1 MTAVLRRALPGLAL
15 CAGIALLARFAASR
29 FHVPALLLALAG
41 GLLIS
46 PWSRRAALN
55 GGIDL
60 AGNQLLKLAVILLG
74 SRITLEQLT
83 ALGWQ
88 PVAIIALAVPATLA
102 FGVVTGRLMGVTRCQ
117 SLLSAGAVAICG
129 GSAAM
134 ALAAVLPRN
143 ERAERQLV
151 YTIICVTTLSSIAMV
166 AYPLL
171 AHWLGMGPRSAG
183 IFLGGTIHNVPQ
195 AVAAGYVI
203 SHQAGD
209 MATLTKLLRVTT
221 LLPAV
226 IGVAWL
232 CDRQTTSEARSH
244 AGLPLFLIGFFGVV
258 VINSL
263 GWLPGSIVT
272 TLSGAA
278 EWALIV
284 ALTAL
289 SARTTFSGMIAEGW
303 RPLAVIVG
311 DTVFLAG
318 LVLAGLWIA

>member
-1 MTAVLRRALPGLAL
+1 
-15 CAGIALLARFAASR
+15 
-29 FHVPALLLALAG
+29 
-41 GLLIS
+41 
-46 PWSRRAALN
+46 
-55 GGIDL
+55 
-60 AGNQLLKLAVILLG
+60 
-74 SRITLEQLT
+74 
-83 ALGWQ
+83 
-88 PVAIIALAVPATLA
+88 
-102 FGVVTGRLMGVTRCQ
+102 
-117 SLLSAGAVAICG
+117 
-129 GSAAM
+129 
-134 ALAAVLPRN
+134 
-143 ERAERQLV
+143 
-151 YTIICVTTLSSIAMV
+151 
-166 AYPLL
+166 
-171 AHWLGMGPRSAG
+171 PRSAG